1 MKNKTEW
8 NSLRKRLISAKMSEA
23 FACKTMQV
31 KGNTYTIIKK
41 IGNGGFSNVYQVYSE
56 ERDLYALKVV
66 NLLRPDGYTDQ
77 NLKKEIDLL
86 MVRKINQLNLTF
98 SLVDI
103 S

>member
-1 MKNKTEW
+1 
-8 NSLRKRLISAKMSEA
+8 MSEA

-66 NLLRPDGYTDQ
+66 NLLRADGYTDQ
-77 NLKKEIDLL
+77 NLKKDTTVCKLQSANGSLL
-86 MVRKINQLNLTF
+86 WGERL
-98 SLVDI
+98 
-103 S
+103 